1 MKHWLLLIYSGIVSC
16 VFAQKAVVKLEVDPK
31 ITQSG
36 ESITV
41 TIKSNIQGEIDIDLP
56 SAFINGY
63 SVMNG
68 MEQETDY
75 NTGRVITYFY
85 YSQEGI
91 IKKDGNYTFGPA
103 YIKSGSKTYKS
114 NTVNVTIRKEPIV
127 NSSGEV
133 TSKQMRQAAFGII
146 ERNKS
151 KLYEGEPLILN
162 AKIYSRFYPTHFE
175 DYQTYMPEGA
185 LEKQSLS
192 SSNQLVAERVKMKG
206 VELYAINHDRS
217 LIFPNKPGKLQ
228 IDPYRLILK
237 RGFEGM
243 PVISSGSV
251 IEILPLPS
259 NQPKSFIGMVGKL
272 KMSQSLSQTDVKKGD
287 VVKLNITLEGTGNIH
302 NVNNPKINLPKGI
315 TLYGDPKVKEDYTFT
330 AGGAEGKI
338 EYEYTIQINKE
349 GSFDLPPLLVSY
361 FDPKIEKYVTLK
373 EELGVLKG
381 QEIKQVA
388 KNQGKTKLI
397 SENVSESS
405 HKVSTGNT
413 WLKSP
418 VTWVSVFS
426 ILAFIAVVG
435 FIKKPKVN
443 TEVASVQSPKIEK
456 SVTLATWTEVEMDLQ
471 SAEQFRTTDN
481 KLATQNIENAIHK
494 AACIALKIDPKSL
507 TKDEVVEKM
516 RQQYCNAIS
525 CDKMKSLI
533 ETCQNA
539 RYGFGLTPS
548 EEQELFIRANE
559 IVGELRRLE

>member
-36 ESITV
+36 EAITV
-41 TIKSNIQGEIDIDLP
+41 TVKSNIQGEIDIDLP

-114 NTVNVTIRKEPIV
+114 NTVSVTIRKEPIV
-127 NSSGEV
+127 NSSGEI
-133 TSKQMRQAAFGII
+133 TGRQMRQAAFGII

-175 DYQTYMPEGA
+175 DYQAYMPEGA

-192 SSNQLVAERVKMKG
+192 SNNRLVAERVKIKG
-206 VELYAINHDRS
+206 IDMYSINYDRS
-217 LIFPNKPGKLQ
+217 LVFPNKPGKLQ
-228 IDPYRLILK
+228 VDPYKLILK

-243 PVISSGSV
+243 PVISTGSV
-251 IEILPLPS
+251 IEILSLPK

-272 KMSQSLSQTDVKKGD
+272 KMTQSLSNTDVKKGD
-287 VVKLNITLEGTGNIH
+287 IVKLNVILEGTGNIH

-315 TLYGDPKVKEDYTFT
+315 TLYGDPKVKEDYSFT
-330 AGGAEGKI
+330 AAGAEGKI

-373 EELGVLKG
+373 EELGVLNG

-397 SENVSESS
+397 SENLSESS
-405 HKVSTGNT
+405 HKVSTGNP

-418 VTWVSVFS
+418 LTWVSVFS
-426 ILAFIAVVG
+426 ILAFVAVVG
-435 FIKKPKVN
+435 FIKKPKAK
-443 TEVASVQSPKIEK
+443 TENVTTSTPKIENT
-456 SVTLATWTEVEMDLQ
+456 VTLSTWTEVEMDLQ
-471 SAEQFRTTDN
+471 TAKQFQGSDT
-481 KLATQNIENAIHK
+481 KLATQHIENAIHK

-525 CDKMKSLI
+525 CDKLKSMI

-539 RYGFGLTPS
+539 RYGFGLAAD
-548 EEQELFIRANE
+548 EEQELFASAE
-559 IVGELRRLE
+559 AIVGEMKRL

>member
-36 ESITV
+36 EAITV
-41 TIKSNIQGEIDIDLP
+41 TVKSNIQGEIDIDLP

-114 NTVNVTIRKEPIV
+114 NTVSVTIRKEPIV
-127 NSSGEV
+127 NSTGEI
-133 TSKQMRQAAFGII
+133 TSRQMRQAAFGII

-192 SSNQLVAERVKMKG
+192 SNNKLVAERVKIKG
-206 VELYAINHDRS
+206 IDMYSIDYDRS
-217 LIFPNKPGKLQ
+217 LVFPNKPGKLQ
-228 IDPYRLILK
+228 VDPYKLILK

-243 PVISSGSV
+243 PVISTGSV
-251 IEILPLPS
+251 IEILSLPKS
-259 NQPKSFIGMVGKL
+259 QPKSFIGMVGKL
-272 KMSQSLSQTDVKKGD
+272 KMTQSLSNTDVKKGD
-287 VVKLNITLEGTGNIH
+287 IVKLNVILEGTGNIH

-315 TLYGDPKVKEDYTFT
+315 TLYGDPKVKEDYSFT
-330 AGGAEGKI
+330 AVGAEGKI
-338 EYEYTIQINKE
+338 EYEYTLQINQE
-349 GSFDLPPLLVSY
+349 GSFELPPLMVSY

-373 EELGVLKG
+373 EELGTLNGK
-381 QEIKQVA
+381 EIKQVA

-397 SENVSESS
+397 SENLSESS

-418 VTWVSVFS
+418 VTWVSLFS
-426 ILAFIAVVG
+426 ILAFVAVVG
-435 FIKKPKVN
+435 FIKKPKVKP
-443 TEVASVQSPKIEK
+443 EVAAVQSQKIEK
-456 SVTLATWTEVEMDLQ
+456 TVTLATWTEVEMDLQ
-471 SAEQFRTTDN
+471 SAQQLRGSDT

-494 AACIALKIDPKSL
+494 SACIALKIDPKSL

-525 CDKMKSLI
+525 CDKLKSMI

-539 RYGFGLTPS
+539 RYGFGLTAE
-548 EEQELFIRANE
+548 EEQELFASAE
-559 IVGELRRLE
+559 AIVGEMKRL

>member
-36 ESITV
+36 EAITV
-41 TIKSNIQGEIDIDLP
+41 TVKSNIQGEIDIDLP

-114 NTVNVTIRKEPIV
+114 NTVSVTIRKEPIV
-127 NSSGEV
+127 NSSGEI
-133 TSKQMRQAAFGII
+133 TSRQMRQAAFGII

-192 SSNQLVAERVKMKG
+192 SNNKLVAERVKIKG
-206 VELYAINHDRS
+206 IDMYSIDYDRS
-217 LIFPNKPGKLQ
+217 LVFPNKPGKLQ
-228 IDPYRLILK
+228 VDPYKLILK

-243 PVISSGSV
+243 PVISTGSV
-251 IEILPLPS
+251 IEILSLPKS
-259 NQPKSFIGMVGKL
+259 QPKSFIGMVGKL
-272 KMSQSLSQTDVKKGD
+272 KMTQSLSNTDVKKGD
-287 VVKLNITLEGTGNIH
+287 IVKLNVILEGTGNIH

-315 TLYGDPKVKEDYTFT
+315 TLYGDPKVKEDYSFT
-330 AGGAEGKI
+330 AAGAEGKI
-338 EYEYTIQINKE
+338 EYEYTLQINQE
-349 GSFDLPPLLVSY
+349 GSFELPPLMVSY

-373 EELGVLKG
+373 EELGTLNGK
-381 QEIKQVA
+381 EIKQVA

-397 SENVSESS
+397 SENLSESS

-418 VTWVSVFS
+418 VTWVSLFS
-426 ILAFIAVVG
+426 ILAFVAVVG
-435 FIKKPKVN
+435 FIKKPKVK
-443 TEVASVQSPKIEK
+443 TEIITNSTPKIEK
-456 SVTLATWTEVEMDLQ
+456 IVTLATWTEVEMDLQ
-471 SAEQFRTTDN
+471 SAQQLRGSDT

-516 RQQYCNAIS
+516 RQQFCNAIS
-525 CDKMKSLI
+525 CDKLKSMI

-539 RYGFGLTPS
+539 RYGFGLTAE
-548 EEQELFIRANE
+548 EEQELFASAE
-559 IVGELRRLE
+559 AIVGEMKRL